1 MVITNSNHKIR
12 AFTDFVSTCDKN
24 RVNEA
29 CAHLGSEPEI
39 MNTCLD
45 RGHEEDEGAHS
56 AEGVA
61 CEESNKYRMP
71 KQLENRDPHEL
82 T

>member
-39 MNTCLD
+39 MNTCLG
-45 RGHEEDEGAHS
+45 RATKKTKAHTRLK
-56 AEGVA
+56 AWPAKNRTNTG
-61 CEESNKYRMP
+61 CRSNSKIETRT
-71 KQLENRDPHEL
+71 N
-82 T
+82 